1 MWEKHKT
8 VTFFG
13 THSISC
19 YIYFIIWWLLDYRM
33 TIKKSI
39 LNYIFI
45 VGILLN
51 IIMCTSV
58 SAILCVGIIVSYYY
72 IKWIKT
78 PQKYNILKGLI
89 GILIALTLVFISKD
103 IIIQILGS
111 DKNGILGRFGSTGNL
126 NYTLLYAI
134 TQIIPFGFCDLN
146 ELWLT
151 DGGYYVHFIRGGFFL
166 VFLFYF
172 GLYRYMKINI
182 RDIKRCNFL
191 FLSLLLFEVGYQFT
205 ISLRFFMIMLF
216 AVIYFNYLYNE
227 KTKKIKICGMAG
239 ISDI

>member
-1 MWEKHKT
+1 
-8 VTFFG
+8 
-13 THSISC
+13 
-19 YIYFIIWWLLDYRM
+19 
-33 TIKKSI
+33 
-39 LNYIFI
+39 
-45 VGILLN
+45 
-51 IIMCTSV
+51 MCTSV